1 MTCPTTMPIHP
12 TRVTKGDILNDP
24 SKCNIP
30 HLDYQMNV
38 IGHQAK
44 GMNAVPITLDA
55 FLQ

>member
-1 MTCPTTMPIHP
+1 MPCPTSTPIHP

-30 HLDYQMNV
+30 HLDCQMNV

-44 GMNAVPITLDA
+44 GMDAVPITLDA